1 MKFEWFIARR
11 YLTRGR
17 KNSFISIISL
27 VSIMGIAIGV
37 AALIIALSLINGF
50 QNDIRDRILSSS
62 AHVMISDHFGE
73 GIGDYL
79 KWARFI
85 EGKFK
90 KVKRVTPVVYGTVL
104 IKGTMKD
111 VSGAIFRGMDLTLPG
126 KEPWLNRLEFGRLP
140 NGSRELIIG
149 REMAVKMNLAVGDTC
164 MVITPQPVLSPS
176 GLIPR
181 FRKFRVSGI
190 FKSGLYEFD
199 NGTVIADLEPAQ
211 LLFGLDKRISYLQ
224 INLYNL
230 FDAESVAAELRQMLP
245 GQFSIV
251 TWRELNESLYSALKL
266 EKTVLF
272 FTLSLIVVVASL
284 NIVAGLI
291 LLVIQKIRDIGV
303 LLSFG
308 AGPRL
313 IRRIF
318 FIQGGVI
325 GLIGTGTGVAVGLLF
340 CSLANRFQLIR
351 VPSDI
356 YQVSYVPFRI
366 APLDLAAVIAV
377 SLLISF
383 GATLIPSRKAAAVTV
398 VEAVKY
404 E

>member
-1 MKFEWFIARR
+1 
-11 YLTRGR
+11 
-17 KNSFISIISL
+17 
-27 VSIMGIAIGV
+27 
-37 AALIIALSLINGF
+37 
-50 QNDIRDRILSSS
+50 
-62 AHVMISDHFGE
+62 
-73 GIGDYL
+73 
-79 KWARFI
+79 
-85 EGKFK
+85 
-90 KVKRVTPVVYGTVL
+90 
-104 IKGTMKD
+104 
-111 VSGAIFRGMDLTLPG
+111 
-126 KEPWLNRLEFGRLP
+126 
-140 NGSRELIIG
+140 
-149 REMAVKMNLAVGDTC
+149 
-164 MVITPQPVLSPS
+164 
-176 GLIPR
+176 
-181 FRKFRVSGI
+181 
-190 FKSGLYEFD
+190 
-199 NGTVIADLEPAQ
+199 
-211 LLFGLDKRISYLQ
+211 
-224 INLYNL
+224 
-230 FDAESVAAELRQMLP
+230 MLP

-291 LLVIQKIRDIGV
+291 LLVIQKIRDIGI

-313 IRRIF
+313 IRRVF
-318 FIQGGVI
+318 FLQGGII
-325 GLIGTGTGVAVGLLF
+325 GVIGTGTGVIVGLLF

-356 YQVSYVPFRI
+356 YQVSYVPFHI

-398 VEAVKY
+398 VDAVKY

>member
-1 MKFEWFIARR
+1 
-11 YLTRGR
+11 
-17 KNSFISIISL
+17 
-27 VSIMGIAIGV
+27 
-37 AALIIALSLINGF
+37 
-50 QNDIRDRILSSS
+50 
-62 AHVMISDHFGE
+62 
-73 GIGDYL
+73 
-79 KWARFI
+79 
-85 EGKFK
+85 
-90 KVKRVTPVVYGTVL
+90 
-104 IKGTMKD
+104 
-111 VSGAIFRGMDLTLPG
+111 MDLSLPG

-140 NGSRELIIG
+140 SDNRELIIG
-149 REMAVKMNLAVGDTC
+149 REMAVKMNLVIGDSC

-181 FRKFRVSGI
+181 FRKFRVAGI
-190 FKSGLYEFD
+190 FKSGLFEFD
-199 NGTVIADLEPAQ
+199 NGTIIAKLEAAQ
-211 LLFGLDKRISYLQ
+211 LLFGLGKRISYLQ
-224 INLYNL
+224 INLHNL
-230 FDAESVAAELRQMLP
+230 FDAERVAAGLRRMLP

-251 TWRELNESLYSALKL
+251 TWKELNESLYSALKL

-291 LLVIQKIRDIGV
+291 LLVIQKIRDIGI

-318 FIQGGVI
+318 FLQGGII
-325 GLIGTGTGVAVGLLF
+325 GIIGTGVGVAFGLLF

-356 YQVSYVPFRI
+356 YQVGYVPFRV
-366 APLDLAAVIAV
+366 APLDLAAVVVV
-377 SLLISF
+377 SLFISF
-383 GATLIPSRKAAAVTV
+383 CATLIPSKKAAAVTV
-398 VEAVKY
+398 VDAVKY